1 MKRFARLPA
10 LAGAIVVTAV
20 VASLAPNPASRA
32 NAQVVGDGFQS
43 HSHYNPYGQGRYGYG
58 QQRYGTRGTFGRNAY
73 GYSGYGV
80 TPYGYGSNSGYR
92 YGNSTRYRSGSL
104 FNSGRNPYIR
114 SYGGTGYYQPYSGYY
129 QPYNGGVYF
138 GFGGY

>member
-1 MKRFARLPA
+1 MKRFNRLPI

-20 VASLAPNPASRA
+20 VASLAPHPASRA
-32 NAQVVGDGFQS
+32 SAQITGYGYQS
-43 HSHYNPYGQGRYGYG
+43 NSYYNPYGQGRYGNG
-58 QQRYGTRGTFGRNAY
+58 LQRYGT
-73 GYSGYGV
+73 SGYGV
-80 TPYGYGSNSGYR
+80 TPYGYGGNYGYR
-92 YGNSTRYRSGSL
+92 YGNTTRYRSGSL
-104 FNSGRNPYIR
+104 FNTGRYPYIQ